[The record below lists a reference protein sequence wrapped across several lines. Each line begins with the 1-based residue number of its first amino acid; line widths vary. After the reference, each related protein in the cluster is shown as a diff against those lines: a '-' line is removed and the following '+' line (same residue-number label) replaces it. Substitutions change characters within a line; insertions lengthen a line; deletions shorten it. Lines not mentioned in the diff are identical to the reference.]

1 MRNMKVCL
9 VTLVILVCNQV
20 TAENER
26 TTNGRQAKQLSLSDP
41 EQKYDLDISL
51 PVRIL
56 DSDEAT
62 NDDGR
67 RERIDQLIQEI
78 LSNEGLVSRNDDIL
92 FSLNFIPRVVG
103 GAGEGWGGGLPA
115 FILGWCWR
123 YCLSQTHN

>member
-9 VTLVILVCNQV
+9 VALVILVCNQV

-41 EQKYDLDISL
+41 EQKYDLELSF

-62 NDDGR
+62 NNDGR

-78 LSNEGLVSRNDDIL
+78 LSNENLVSRNDD
-92 FSLNFIPRVVG
+92 SLS
-103 GAGEGWGGGLPA
+103 
-115 FILGWCWR
+115 
-123 YCLSQTHN
+123 LS

>member
-9 VTLVILVCNQV
+9 VALVILVCNQV

-41 EQKYDLDISL
+41 EQKYDLELSF
-51 PVRIL
+51 PVL
-56 DSDEAT
+56 DSDEVT

-78 LSNEGLVSRNDDIL
+78 LSNENLVSRNDDIL
-92 FSLNFIPRVVG
+92 S
-103 GAGEGWGGGLPA
+103 
-115 FILGWCWR
+115 
-123 YCLSQTHN
+123 

>member
-9 VTLVILVCNQV
+9 VALVILVCNQV

-41 EQKYDLDISL
+41 EQKYDLELSF

-78 LSNEGLVSRNDDIL
+78 LSNENLVSRNDDIL
-92 FSLNFIPRVVG
+92 SWC
-103 GAGEGWGGGLPA
+103 WGGQ
-115 FILGWCWR
+115 GWAAW
-123 YCLSQTHN
+123 LDIGVVEVEGIV

>member
-9 VTLVILVCNQV
+9 VALVILVCNQV

-41 EQKYDLDISL
+41 EQKYDLELSF
-51 PVRIL
+51 PVL

-78 LSNEGLVSRNDDIL
+78 LSNENLVSRNDDIL
-92 FSLNFIPRVVG
+92 S
-103 GAGEGWGGGLPA
+103 
-115 FILGWCWR
+115 
-123 YCLSQTHN
+123 